1 MPNLTLNQLS
11 CVPTQYNY
19 GSITLNSTLDR
30 MSCIPTQYN
39 YGSITLNSTLDRM
52 SCIPS
57 QCNYG
62 STTLKKHQWLNCCAA
77 NLDLSVL
84 AEETGVVCNEAGLL
98 GTVQEIDKHQEL
110 LHCVLGHRIR
120 VTCNDAGT
128 NGRHLFDC
136 CKHPKTA
143 VLASV
148 TECLR
153 AV

>member
-1 MPNLTLNQLS
+1 M
-11 CVPTQYNY
+11 
-19 GSITLNSTLDR
+19 
-30 MSCIPTQYN
+30 
-39 YGSITLNSTLDRM
+39 
-52 SCIPS
+52 

-62 STTLKKHQWLNCCAA
+62 STTLKKYQWLNCHAA

-84 AEETGVVCNEAGLL
+84 AEETGIVCNEAGLL
-98 GTVQEIDKHQEL
+98 GAVQKIDQHQEL
-110 LHCVLGHRIR
+110 LHRVLGHSIR

-136 CKHPKTA
+136 CKHPKAA

-148 TECLR
+148 AECLR